1 MGQTKSM
8 ALSLFNP
15 TFFPA
20 YGHRAASPLARLDD
34 MFGGAAR
41 FDGMF
46 AEADARRRAFLSEMD
61 VDNNEAPSSQC
72 YSFSSSSYQTSG
84 EAPVTQ
90 CKEEYS
96 TSDGDVVSRVHKSIG
111 DKTVEETIKGGE
123 TKRTL
128 TNVAEEDLAQFEQAI
143 SQHRHRLPQRQMP
156 GKLALADTL
165 APSLPAALSDD
176 IARLQKHQ

>member
-1 MGQTKSM
+1 MGTQTKSM

-20 YGHRAASPLARLDD
+20 FGHRAASPLARLDD
-34 MFGGAAR
+34 LFGGAAR
-41 FDGMF
+41 FGGMF

-72 YSFSSSSYQTSG
+72 YSFSSSSYQTSD
-84 EAPVTQ
+84 E
-90 CKEEYS
+90 
-96 TSDGDVVSRVHKSIG
+96 
-111 DKTVEETIKGGE
+111 TVEETIKGGE

-156 GKLALADTL
+156 GKLALSDTL